1 MGFLWTG
8 LSRDVFRLVDFQQV
22 SPLPPQIRFAEPTGY
37 AGDDV
42 LRVYVELAGN

>member
-8 LSRDVFRLVDFQQV
+8 LNRDVFRLVDFRQV
-22 SPLPPQIRFAEPTGY
+22 SLLPFRIRFAEPTGY

-42 LRVYVELAGN
+42 LRVYVELAEN